1 MLMEDITQAQSVG
14 WDRNL
19 FGAIV
24 AQEVEQASGDEAT
37 DGTPMS
43 EVMLSP
49 TTQSVWPRVWPGL

>member
-1 MLMEDITQAQSVG
+1 MLMEGIRPAQPVG

-19 FGAIV
+19 CGAIL
-24 AQEVEQASGDEAT
+24 AQEVEQASEDEAT
-37 DGTPMS
+37 DSAPMS